1 MSAGNQLKRVS
12 NAQVLAAI
20 VGACIAVFLVG
31 FSSIWPTNTSWL
43 RSGDSAAGQIAW
55 NYFRQTSLSQWP
67 PTLIPNYGV
76 GWSTYFTGAG
86 GNVLIGLPLKYLNF
100 LLPNEFQYV
109 GIWTVACFA
118 LQGYFAAKIL
128 SLYSSSKVLVVLL
141 STNFI
146 IAPIF
151 VFRIG
156 MMSHAQLGAQ
166 WILLCA
172 IYFFL
177 NQNQKVWQWVVLV
190 SVSHLVELYMSAMV
204 LAIIVA
210 FFLSQVVSSK
220 SRHEVVGSVKI
231 LVASLLTSSILLW
244 VLGFFSLPEGLKG
257 NGFFRFSATTLMD
270 PRISGVSS
278 ASLVF
283 NSFNH
288 LPNRFTDSFDGES
301 FLYLGIG
308 FIVLSVFF
316 LGSTWRRIARI
327 CQTPRIWLLLVCFGL
342 FLIGLSRTVS
352 IGPFEFTYWWP
363 SFLED
368 LRQTFR
374 AATRF
379 GWPLYYLIYTA
390 VSVRIIGLSCS
401 LNKKLIITG
410 TLLLVNVVDLSPLYF
425 STAVFYREEVENSI
439 FTTNKVEKVFENYSS
454 INFVPVFDLQEDVST
469 SNQSEMLWRNG
480 AAFYEILLISS
491 KYNLKSN
498 LAYESR
504 SVGTIIES
512 ENAEL
517 NRRLNAGSIDR
528 GVLYVFK
535 SFEETVTFSKN
546 FADDVV
552 FFSFG
557 ENYFIGL
564 PR

>member
-1 MSAGNQLKRVS
+1 
-12 NAQVLAAI
+12 
-20 VGACIAVFLVG
+20 
-31 FSSIWPTNTSWL
+31 
-43 RSGDSAAGQIAW
+43 
-55 NYFRQTSLSQWP
+55 
-67 PTLIPNYGV
+67 
-76 GWSTYFTGAG
+76 
-86 GNVLIGLPLKYLNF
+86 
-100 LLPNEFQYV
+100 
-109 GIWTVACFA
+109 
-118 LQGYFAAKIL
+118 
-128 SLYSSSKVLVVLL
+128 
-141 STNFI
+141 
-146 IAPIF
+146 
-151 VFRIG
+151 
-156 MMSHAQLGAQ
+156 
-166 WILLCA
+166 
-172 IYFFL
+172 
-177 NQNQKVWQWVVLV
+177 
-190 SVSHLVELYMSAMV
+190 
-204 LAIIVA
+204 
-210 FFLSQVVSSK
+210 
-220 SRHEVVGSVKI
+220 
-231 LVASLLTSSILLW
+231 
-244 VLGFFSLPEGLKG
+244 
-257 NGFFRFSATTLMD
+257 
-270 PRISGVSS
+270 
-278 ASLVF
+278 
-283 NSFNH
+283 
-288 LPNRFTDSFDGES
+288 
-301 FLYLGIG
+301 
-308 FIVLSVFF
+308 
-316 LGSTWRRIARI
+316 
-327 CQTPRIWLLLVCFGL
+327 
-342 FLIGLSRTVS
+342 
-352 IGPFEFTYWWP
+352 
-363 SFLED
+363 
-368 LRQTFR
+368 
-374 AATRF
+374 
-379 GWPLYYLIYTA
+379 
-390 VSVRIIGLSCS
+390 